1 MILKP
6 TGAIVNQMAKKRK
19 TRQEKII
26 LQLKRQ
32 LDTKIAPR
40 QEAILKPA
48 EAKIQPE
55 YNFKKPDHSTLF
67 YNDRLVK
74 KDLFKTLILTLAI
87 VSLEFVL
94 YLKLR

>member
-6 TGAIVNQMAKKRK
+6 TGVIVNKMAKKRK
-19 TRQEKII
+19 TRQDKII
-26 LQLKRQ
+26 IQLKRQ
-32 LDTKIAPR
+32 LDTKSTPR

-48 EAKIQPE
+48 EPKIQPE
-55 YNFKKPDHSTLF
+55 YHLKKPDHSILF

-94 YLKLR
+94 YLKLK